1 MQSKRALVLAE
12 INRIDAE
19 FGEIKFDYMGGAV
32 SPYTPLPYDQLKSI
46 VNDYQV
52 IVSEFDTIDRGI
64 IDHAANLQMIICC
77 RGGVKNVVDVD
88 YAMSKGIV
96 VKNTPGRN
104 ANAVAEYVI
113 GMILN
118 HDRSLSTA
126 NDRVLSD
133 DLQRQCFCK
142 TVNYKDTLWGM
153 DENSPYHIFRGR
165 GLRNITLGIIGY
177 GYTGTAV
184 THMAVALGM
193 NVLLCSRHVSK
204 DTIPVGVELVDLEYL
219 LMHAD
224 YISLHCSNPDHRAI
238 IGRDELCMMKR
249 SAYLINA
256 ARGDVLDEDALIDAL
271 DEGIIAGAA
280 LDVTRQEPLLPDSR
294 IIHARNIS
302 ITPHIAG
309 ATNEVIDYC
318 TDLVRKYL
326 REYLHHED
334 VVSVLE

>member
-1 MQSKRALVLAE
+1 
-12 INRIDAE
+12 
-19 FGEIKFDYMGGAV
+19 
-32 SPYTPLPYDQLKSI
+32 
-46 VNDYQV
+46 
-52 IVSEFDTIDRGI
+52 
-64 IDHAANLQMIICC
+64 MIICC
-77 RGGVKNVVDVD
+77 RGGVKTVVDVD
-88 YAMSKGIV
+88 YARSKGIV
-96 VKNTPGRN
+96 IKNTPGRN
-104 ANAVAEYVI
+104 AHAVAEYVI
-113 GMILN
+113 GTILN
-118 HDRSLSTA
+118 HDRSLSMA

-133 DLQRQCFCK
+133 DLQRRCFCK
-142 TVNYKDTLWGM
+142 TVDYKDSLWGM

-184 THMAVALGM
+184 TQMAVALGM

-224 YISLHCSNPDHRAI
+224 YVSLHCSNPDHRAI

-249 SAYLINA
+249 NAYLINA

-280 LDVTRQEPLLPDSR
+280 LDVTKQEPILPGSR
-294 IIHARNIS
+294 LIQARNIS

-309 ATNEVIDYC
+309 STDEVIDYS
-318 TDLVRKYL
+318 TDLVRDYL
-326 REYLHHED
+326 REYLLHED
-334 VVSVLE
+334 SAPVMK